1 MQCCSCLAAG
11 RNRTKSMTTLL
22 MFERK
27 QTYIDATSLE
37 CIYHIYP
44 MLASPSSASSRSHT
58 TSRSRVSG
66 LDPFDWPSSIPFSS
80 SPFPERFVDRKL
92 VFSSSSCRPFPL
104 PRRRRRGKP
113 GVSRRSPRT
122 LTRQSAG
129 QSAKALRRELQA
141 HGTRENGWT
150 SSQGAQPWPSPP
162 LSTMSATALQR
173 LHCSASAGRSA
184 SSSSCPAA
192 RSLCLSAPTFM
203 YVLKVLLKG

>member
-66 LDPFDWPSSIPFSS
+66 LDPFYWVPIFHSIWLIF
-80 SPFPERFVDRKL
+80 
-92 VFSSSSCRPFPL
+92 
-104 PRRRRRGKP
+104 G
-113 GVSRRSPRT
+113 
-122 LTRQSAG
+122 AG
-129 QSAKALRRELQA
+129 
-141 HGTRENGWT
+141 G
-150 SSQGAQPWPSPP
+150 
-162 LSTMSATALQR
+162 
-173 LHCSASAGRSA
+173 
-184 SSSSCPAA
+184 
-192 RSLCLSAPTFM
+192 
-203 YVLKVLLKG
+203 

>member
-1 MQCCSCLAAG
+1 MLLVLSAFTTFTRCWPPPAPHLPAAIPQAARVCLDW
-11 RNRTKSMTTLL
+11 
-22 MFERK
+22 
-27 QTYIDATSLE
+27 I
-37 CIYHIYP
+37 H
-44 MLASPSSASSRSHT
+44 
-58 TSRSRVSG
+58 
-66 LDPFDWPSSIPFSS
+66 FDWPSSIPFSS

>member
-1 MQCCSCLAAG
+1 MLPHLPDVGLPQLRIFPQPYHKPLACVWTG
-11 RNRTKSMTTLL
+11 SILTGHLPFHFQLL
-22 MFERK
+22 LFRK
-27 QTYIDATSLE
+27 
-37 CIYHIYP
+37 
-44 MLASPSSASSRSHT
+44 
-58 TSRSRVSG
+58 G
-66 LDPFDWPSSIPFSS
+66 LWN
-80 SPFPERFVDRKL
+80 RKL